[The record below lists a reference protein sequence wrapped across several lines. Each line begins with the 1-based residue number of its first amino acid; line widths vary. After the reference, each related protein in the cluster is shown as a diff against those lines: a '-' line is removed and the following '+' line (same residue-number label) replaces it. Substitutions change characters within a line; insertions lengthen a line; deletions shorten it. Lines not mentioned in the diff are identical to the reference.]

1 MNKLFIKESEI
12 GKVIIGQ
19 TPEEMKEWRAK
30 GIGPEYKIMDNRVY
44 YKLSTLEKFFTQNK
58 VETKPL

>member
-1 MNKLFIKESEI
+1 MSKLFLKESEI

-19 TPEEMKEWRAK
+19 TSEEMEEWRAK
-30 GIGPEYKIMDNRVY
+30 GIGPEYKIMDSNVY